1 MLLYKIPFDTNTTM
15 KDILEELADDHNKSL
30 EKLKD
35 VPEREATNNEAW
47 EFPDRTPVK
56 GGLNRKEGKN
66 RKRTSDD
73 GNYYGYY
80 G

>member
-1 MLLYKIPFDTNTTM
+1 MLSYEIQFDTNTIM
-15 KDILEELADDHNKSL
+15 KDILQDLADDHNKSL

-56 GGLNRKEGKN
+56 GRLKKGR
-66 RKRTSDD
+66 
-73 GNYYGYY
+73 
-80 G
+80 

>member
-1 MLLYKIPFDTNTTM
+1 M

-56 GGLNRKEGKN
+56 GGLNRKKAKTERELRMMGIIMGIMV
-66 RKRTSDD
+66 DL
-73 GNYYGYY
+73 
-80 G
+80 